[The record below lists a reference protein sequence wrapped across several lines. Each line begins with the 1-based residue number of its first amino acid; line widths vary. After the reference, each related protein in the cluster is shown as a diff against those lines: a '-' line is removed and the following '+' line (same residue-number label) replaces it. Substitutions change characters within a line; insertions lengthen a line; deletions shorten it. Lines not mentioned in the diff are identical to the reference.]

1 MTKRKI
7 FISSVQKEFKDAR
20 RGLKDYISGDP
31 LLGRFFDIF
40 LFEDLP
46 ACDRR
51 ADEVYLKEVGASDIY
66 LGLFGDDYGKEN
78 REGRSPTHEE
88 FLLASKLGK
97 CRLIFVKGESDADRH
112 PKMLELLKTA
122 GDQLIRR
129 RFNSLPELNAA
140 VYASLVSHL
149 LETGRIM
156 TGPFDATASRGS
168 AKSDIS
174 EEKIRWFLTRAKNA
188 RDFALDERTPVMDVL
203 AHLDLLDKDKPNHAG
218 ILLFGKK
225 PQRFLISSEV
235 KCMHFHGLQKLKP
248 IASYQIYRGT
258 VFEMVDQA
266 VDFVMSKLNRFVG
279 TRAKGPQAPVEY
291 DIPQEVVAEGIVNAV
306 AHRDYTS
313 NASVEIML
321 FADRLEIWNPGTLPP
336 SLTIAGL
343 SKPHSSQ
350 PGNPLIAEPL
360 FLTKYIEKAGTGTVD
375 IFDNCRKAGLK
386 APEFRLE
393 SGFFILTVWRKS
405 ASKMARARPELQP
418 ESRLESQPE
427 LLDDRVL
434 LLLENK
440 ISSKSSISAGLGQ
453 KGISGQLNKVIRG
466 LLDEKYVKYTSPD
479 KPNSRLQKYRL
490 TKKGINRLQKLKKGR

>member
-7 FISSVQKEFKDAR
+7 FISSVQKEFKDER

-31 LLGRFFDIF
+31 LLGRFFDVF
-40 LFEDLP
+40 LFEALP
-46 ACDRR
+46 ASDRR

-66 LGLFGDDYGKEN
+66 LGLFGDDYGKKN

-97 CRLIFVKGESDADRH
+97 FRLIFVKGESDANRH
-112 PKMLELLKTA
+112 PQMLDLLKTA

-129 RFNSLPELNAA
+129 RFNTLPELNAA

-156 TGPFDATASRGS
+156 TGPFDATACRGS
-168 AKSDIS
+168 AKSDVS
-174 EEKIRWFLTRAKNA
+174 EEKIRWFLSRAKNA
-188 RDFALDERTPVMDVL
+188 RDYALDERTPVMDVL
-203 AHLDLLDKDKPNHAG
+203 AHLDLLDKGKPNHAG

-235 KCMHFHGLQKLKP
+235 KCMHFHGLRKLKP

-266 VDFVMSKLNRFVG
+266 VDFVMSKLNRSVG
-279 TRAKGPQAPVEY
+279 TRVKGPQVPVEY

-336 SLTIAGL
+336 LLTIAGL

-386 APEFRLE
+386 MPEFRLE
-393 SGFFILTVWRKS
+393 NGFFILTVWRKK
-405 ASKMARARPELQP
+405 ASGRAESQP

-434 LLLENK
+434 LLLKSK
-440 ISSKSSISAGLGQ
+440 ILSKSEISLGLGQ
-453 KGISGQLNKVIRG
+453 KGISGQLNKVMRG
-466 LLDEKYVKYTSPD
+466 LLDEKYVEYTSPE
-479 KPNSRLQKYRL
+479 KPNSRLQEYRL
-490 TKKGINRLQKLKKGR
+490 TKKGMGRLKKLKRGG